1 MKDLAKM
8 CLTAIVSLLAVIV
21 CCLVTSCR
29 NIQYVPVESVRTEI
43 QYKDR
48 LQRDSIHVKDSV
60 FMFVKGDTVFRDRWH
75 TVYKDRLLRD
85 TAYIHKTD
93 SVQVPFPVERKLS
106 FWESVKLQIGE
117 IAIGVIIGLII
128 IIIWL
133 IRRKK

>member
-21 CCLVTSCR
+21 CCLITSCR
-29 NIQYVPVESVRTEI
+29 SIQYVPVESVLTEI

-128 IIIWL
+128 VIIWL
-133 IRRKK
+133 IRRNK